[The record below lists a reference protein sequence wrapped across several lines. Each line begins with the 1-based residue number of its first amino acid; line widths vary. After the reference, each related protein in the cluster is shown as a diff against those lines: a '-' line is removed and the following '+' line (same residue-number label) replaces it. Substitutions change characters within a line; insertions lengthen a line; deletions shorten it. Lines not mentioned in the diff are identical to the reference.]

1 MPLLAGCS
9 QGAVAIASMAESEK
23 STSFKAAWR
32 PFLWIIAAS
41 ALAHLWC
48 LGSVFFLDDRVTF
61 QNNPLIESGRFW
73 EASVNAW
80 TYGWYS
86 LQLNLFG
93 SGPMGIH
100 LVNWLLHTSV
110 ACMLFVLA
118 RELLENSKKPQLAL
132 FAALLFVVHPL
143 GSEIPNYARTQDL
156 AWVTLFSLTASWQM
170 LRLIRG
176 GNWKNVIWLILAIVG
191 AMLSK
196 GPGLLHALMMVGA
209 VGVAY
214 LQPNQWQW
222 LKRRKWI
229 FIGVFAIAFLA
240 LYQLGRTTYSFDTN
254 RYFSEP
260 RYIGHAYTL
269 ARVFWEFGWR
279 SVIPVCLSADHHIAE
294 TMIPLGAKF
303 WQIPDHGAMWAAV
316 AFLALTA
323 ISIFLTFR
331 ITTRLV
337 GLCLFL
343 YCATILFRVLYLVP
357 EFMPEYRIYP
367 GLPWFCL
374 GAAVVLNGALK
385 KFTNLQ
391 PRVPA
396 AILIGI
402 FIVLSAKRSFLWH
415 NFDDLMG
422 DVLKQYPTQAR
433 VVWELHNKDLL
444 DENWQAIIKRQ
455 RTLWPEV
462 ARRFH
467 AENAKLTPGRELPT
481 GHFAL
486 AEVTCWGRYARAL
499 AATQGTALGLSEMA
513 RLEQYMR
520 MLKLDPKAHAI
531 HWNYFYQ
538 DKALL
543 LERAGD
549 LEAAAGVLR
558 AQAEPGYTNRDLER
572 IEKKLKR

>member
-1 MPLLAGCS
+1 MAPGSVNPVSKPSPSPLWH
-9 QGAVAIASMAESEK
+9 
-23 STSFKAAWR
+23 SFS
-32 PFLWIIAAS
+32 WIIAAS

-80 TYGWYS
+80 TYAWYGI
-86 LQLNLFG
+86 QLHLFDA
-93 SGPMGIH
+93 GPVGIH
-100 LVNWLLHTSV
+100 FVNWLLHTSV

-118 RELLENSKKPQLAL
+118 RELLEDSNRSPLAL
-132 FAALLFVVHPL
+132 FAAILFAVHPL

-176 GNWKNVIWLILAIVG
+176 GGWKHLVWLILAIAG

-209 VGVAY
+209 VAMAY
-214 LQPNQWQW
+214 LQPSQWRW
-222 LKRRKWI
+222 IKLRKWL
-229 FIGVFAIAFLA
+229 FIGAFTLGIAA
-240 LYQLGRTTYSFDTN
+240 LYQLGKTTYSFDLD

-279 SVIPVCLSADHHIAE
+279 SIIPICLSADHHIAE
-294 TMIPLGAKF
+294 TLIPSGAKF
-303 WQIPDHGAMWAAV
+303 WQIPDHGAMWAA
-316 AFLALTA
+316 AGFLALTA
-323 ISIFLTFR
+323 FSMFLTFR
-331 ITTRLV
+331 KSTRLV

-343 YCATILFRVLYLVP
+343 YCATILFRVFYLIP

-385 KFTNLQ
+385 KYTNFQ

-396 AILIGI
+396 VLLIGI
-402 FIVLSAKRSFLWH
+402 FIFLSAKRSFVWH
-415 NFDDLMG
+415 DLDDLLN
-422 DVLKQYPTQAR
+422 DVLKQYPAQAR

-444 DENWQAIIKRQ
+444 DENWQAIIIRQ
-455 RTLWPEV
+455 RTSWPEV

-467 AENAKLTPGRELPT
+467 AENTELAPGRELPT

-486 AEVTCWGRYARAL
+486 AEVACWGRYARAT
-499 AATQGTALGLSEMA
+499 AATQGTAAGLNEMA

-520 MLKLDPKAHAI
+520 LLKLDPIAHAI
-531 HWNYFYQ
+531 HWSYFYQ

-543 LERAGD
+543 LERAGN
-549 LEAAAGVLR
+549 LEAAADVLR
-558 AQAEPGYTNRDLER
+558 PQAVPEFTNRDLER
-572 IEKKLKR
+572 IEKKLSK

>member
-1 MPLLAGCS
+1 MISIGNSSSHQP
-9 QGAVAIASMAESEK
+9 
-23 STSFKAAWR
+23 AWHS
-32 PFLWIIAAS
+32 FLWIIAAS

-48 LGSVFFLDDRVTF
+48 LGSVFFLDDRVIF
-61 QNNPLIESGRFW
+61 QNNRLIESGRFW

-80 TYGWYS
+80 TYAWYS
-86 LQLNLFG
+86 IQLRLFG
-93 SGPMGIH
+93 TGPVGIH
-100 LVNWLLHTSV
+100 AVNWLLHTSV

-118 RELLENSKKPQLAL
+118 RELLEDSKKLPLAL
-132 FAALLFVVHPL
+132 FAAVLFAVHPL

-176 GNWKNVIWLILAIVG
+176 GCWTSFIWLSLCIVG

-209 VGVAY
+209 VALAF
-214 LQPNQWQW
+214 LQTNQWQW
-222 LKRRKWI
+222 IKRRKWVI
-229 FIGVFAIAFLA
+229 TGVCALGVLG
-240 LYQLGRTTYSFDTN
+240 LYQLGRTTYSFDID

-279 SVIPVCLSADHHIAE
+279 SMIPICLSADHHIAE

-303 WQIPDHGAMWAAV
+303 WQIPDHGAMLAAV

-323 ISIFLTFR
+323 FSIFLTIR
-331 ITTRLV
+331 KTTRLV

-343 YCATILFRVLYLVP
+343 YCATILFRVFYLIP

-374 GAAVVLNGALK
+374 GAAIVLNGALR
-385 KFTNLQ
+385 KFTNFQ
-391 PRVPA
+391 PCVPA
-396 AILIGI
+396 VLLIGI
-402 FIVLSAKRSFLWH
+402 FIFLSAKRSFVWH
-415 NFDDLMG
+415 DLDDLLN
-422 DVLKQYPTQAR
+422 DVLKQYPAQAR

-444 DENWQAIIKRQ
+444 DENWQAIIDRQ

-467 AENAKLTPGRELPT
+467 AENAELTPGRELPT

-486 AEVTCWGRYARAL
+486 AEVACWGRYARAL

-520 MLKLDPKAHAI
+520 LLKLDPKAHAI
-531 HWNYFYQ
+531 HWSYYYQ

-549 LEAAAGVLR
+549 LEAAAEVLR
-558 AQAEPGYTNRDLER
+558 PQAVPEYINPDLER
-572 IEKKLKR
+572 IEKKLRK